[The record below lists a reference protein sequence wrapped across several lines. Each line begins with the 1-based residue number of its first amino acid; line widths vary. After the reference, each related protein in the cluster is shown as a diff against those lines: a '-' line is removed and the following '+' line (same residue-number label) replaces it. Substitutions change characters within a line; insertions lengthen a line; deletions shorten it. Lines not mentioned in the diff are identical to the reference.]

1 MIGHSSRGE
10 KPKNVRQQFHPQKS
24 QWSVTFESCCEFLD
38 VHRCSPIMIGL
49 YHQYHMFFLNLF
61 ALWTLLI
68 WYDWTSEIVQTRL
81 SCSKNTHTSSLLN
94 LHHLPV
100 SNYYRDGNIQDIPW
114 MAHGS
119 SFSGHNT
126 FFFKHIHLSH
136 YITSYWVYIYNII
149 EIYHIYIYIYI
160 SYPKYHISYPIYRIV
175 SYWLYLVIS
184 L

>member
-1 MIGHSSRGE
+1 MIGDLR
-10 KPKNVRQQFHPQKS
+10 KLLKD
-24 QWSVTFESCCEFLD
+24 FLD

-49 YHQYHMFFLNLF
+49 YHVIACYIMLYHQYHRIFIFFSNLF

-81 SCSKNTHTSSLLN
+81 SCSKNTHASSLLN

-119 SFSGHNT
+119 SFSGQNT
-126 FFFKHIHLSH
+126 FVLKHIHLSH
-136 YITSYWVYIYNII
+136 YITSYWVYIYII
-149 EIYHIYIYIYI
+149 LKYIIYIYI

-184 L
+184 S